1 MNPSQ
6 KEGADG
12 DDLTLQITRTQ
23 TASSVVTNEQRRALT
38 NIASELHT
46 ESLAAVITNEKAL
59 DPDSPQ
65 FDPYRWAKVT
75 IRALD
80 AEDIDARQQGILF
93 EDLCVHGS
101 GSSLHLQQTVLST
114 LAAPMTMAASAFRK
128 KKDTRRTIL
137 HNHDGLLESGEL
149 LLVLG
154 RPGSGCSTFL
164 KTISGHLNGL
174 ELDPRSNVQYKGI
187 AFPQMIKEY
196 RGEILYNQE
205 VDKHFPHLTVGET
218 LEFAAHARAPQN
230 RIGGMSR
237 AEYVKTRVQVI
248 MAFFGLSHTYNTKV
262 GNDFIRGVSGGE
274 RKRVRYVGLKA
285 SQEL

>member
-1 MNPSQ
+1 MDPSHRD
-6 KEGADG
+6 GADEN
-12 DDLTLQITRTQ
+12 DLSLQLTKTQ

-59 DPDSPQ
+59 DPSHPQ
-65 FDPYRWAKVT
+65 FDPYQWAKVT

-93 EDLCVHGS
+93 EDLSVHGS

-114 LAAPMTMAASAFRK
+114 LMSPFNLAASAFRSK
-128 KKDTRRTIL
+128 KSTRRTIL
-137 HNHDGLLESGEL
+137 HSHDGLLESGEL

-164 KTISGHLNGL
+164 KTISGHLHGL
-174 ELDPRSNVQYKGI
+174 DLDPQSNVQYKGI
-187 AFPQMIKEY
+187 AFNQMIKEY
-196 RGEILYNQE
+196 RGEVLYNQE

-218 LEFAAHARAPQN
+218 LEFAAHARAPHN
-230 RIGGMSR
+230 RIGGMNR

-274 RKRVRYVGLKA
+274 RKRVR
-285 SQEL
+285 